1 MRRTL
6 LFGSLVTWLLLMAA
20 ALGATA
26 QTAKISGRIIGAD
39 GQPLSGATAV
49 IQGTT
54 NGTGASADGSFS
66 IENVSAG
73 NYTLVVS
80 FIGYKSQQLAVSVPG
95 SENLRVT
102 LATDATSLSDVV
114 VTGVF
119 DERKKVSASVSIT
132 TLDSKQ
138 IERLAPV
145 NAVDLLTNV
154 PGIFVNSS
162 VGEVRSTVSTRGIA
176 NRASYFDDLSGLYYV
191 SLQEDGLPVSS
202 IYFSNFTPDLFY
214 RSDATLKR
222 LEAVRGG
229 TASITG
235 ANAPGGIFNYL
246 SKTGGSAFGGE
257 VRAKVG
263 LEGNGRNPY
272 YRTDVSLGGPL
283 GASGWAYNVGGFYR
297 YSNGPRYPGYAMNN
311 GGQIKANV
319 EKRYENGS
327 ITFYGKFLDDRNGT
341 TSNLIGRDF
350 SNPQL
355 VDGLKNNA
363 SFGLPA
369 NSSLHTTLPDG
380 TTLDFDPK
388 NQNHA
393 REFAAG
399 LNWQHSFSNAFSLS
413 NNAKFSAKELTMNVT
428 QATSPIQL
436 TDLIPNALAGTLGN
450 GTITYRDNQ
459 TKQTLAT
466 VQATLGARG
475 PGWTVLTNN
484 LPGQNIL
491 QNGLLY
497 QGAYVANPKIKE
509 FMDQLVLSYKTEKM
523 TFNVGSYV
531 GISDVG
537 RYTTSAAGLAFTTL
551 EDRPRMLDIT
561 YVNQLAGGVT
571 QQISSPEGYF
581 KTGGGLSVNSYALNK
596 KTFAPFF
603 AHTWRINEQLTL
615 DYGVRLE
622 NTTSK
627 GTNYVRKANNGQDGG
642 LDGNRNTTYDN
653 GYYRDPL
660 AIDYKFTTNTFSYS
674 AALNYL
680 LTPTQ
685 SVYGRYSE
693 GRKAPEFNQYQT
705 IDTPGKVALTDPAVQ
720 EIRQIEVGYKMV
732 QGKVDVAV
740 TPFYS
745 RLSNILQTFFA
756 QDATNTLYNLQ
767 PYFNSIETL
776 GVELEANATV
786 NQHLSFRGVATF
798 QRAKFLQFKS
808 ATAGPTTSKDDDSFV
823 DYSENYAD
831 NTPRVLL
838 NLTPTYAAGKF
849 YTFLTYQY
857 TGDRYANAPNAFI
870 LKGFSLLNLGAGYT
884 VGKHL
889 DLTLNVNNLLNSNGV
904 LNWGA
909 PGGFPNTFN
918 LSDFT
923 TTSREAK
930 PDALFPIGTIQPR
943 AYFLTAA
950 YKL

>member
-1 MRRTL
+1 
-6 LFGSLVTWLLLMAA
+6 G
-20 ALGATA
+20 
-26 QTAKISGRIIGAD
+26 K
-39 GQPLSGATAV
+39 
-49 IQGTT
+49 
-54 NGTGASADGSFS
+54 
-66 IENVSAG
+66 
-73 NYTLVVS
+73 YTLIVS
-80 FIGYKSQQLAVSVPG
+80 FVGYKSQQLAVTVPG

-102 LATDATSLSDVV
+102 LAPDATSLGDVV

-138 IERLAPV
+138 IERQAPTSG
-145 NAVDLLTNV
+145 VDLLKNV

-162 VGEVRSTVSTRGIA
+162 VGEVRTSVSTRGIA

-202 IYFSNFTPDLFY
+202 IYFGNYTPDLFY
-214 RSDATLKR
+214 RADATLKR

-246 SKTGGSAFGGE
+246 SKTGGSTFGGE
-257 VRAKVG
+257 IRAKVG

-297 YSNGPRYPGYAMNN
+297 YSQGARYPGYALNN
-311 GGQIKANV
+311 GGQLKLNV
-319 EKRYENGS
+319 EKRYDKGS
-327 ITFYGKFLDDRNGT
+327 ITFYGKLLDDRNGT

-355 VDGLKNNA
+355 VDGLRNSTSFALPGNA
-363 SFGLPA
+363 GF
-369 NSSLHTTLPDG
+369 HTTLPDG

-388 NQNHA
+388 SQNHA

-399 LNWQHSFSNAFSLS
+399 LNWQHAFSNAFSLS
-413 NNAKFSAKELTMNVT
+413 NNAKFSAKDLTINVS
-428 QATSPIQL
+428 QGTSPVQL
-436 TDLIPNALAGTLGN
+436 TDLIPNALAGTLGI

-466 VQATLGARG
+466 VQATLGQQG
-475 PGWTVLTNN
+475 PGWAVLSNN
-484 LPGQNIL
+484 LPGQDIL

-497 QGAYVANPKIKE
+497 QAAYVANPKIKE

-523 TFNVGSYV
+523 TFNLGSYV
-531 GISDVG
+531 SISDVA
-537 RYTTSAAGLAFTTL
+537 RFSQSAAGLGFTTL
-551 EDRPRMLDIT
+551 EDRPRMLDIS
-561 YVNQLAGGVT
+561 YVNQLAGGIT

-581 KTGGGLSVNSYALNK
+581 KSGGGIGVTSFAFNK

-603 AHTWRINEQLTL
+603 AHTWRFNDKLTL

-622 NTTSK
+622 HTVSR
-627 GTNYVRKANNGQDGG
+627 GTNTIRTANDGKDGG
-642 LDGNRNTTYDN
+642 LDGNPLTTYDN
-653 GYYRDPL
+653 GYYRDPVP
-660 AIDYKFTTNTFSYS
+660 IGYQFTTNTFSYS

-693 GRKAPEFNQYQT
+693 GRKAPEFNQYQV
-705 IDTPGKVALTDPAVQ
+705 IDAPEKVALTDPAVQ
-720 EIRQIEVGYKMV
+720 QIRQIEVGYKLV

-745 RLSNILQTFFA
+745 RLSNIIQTLFA
-756 QDATNTLYNLQ
+756 QDNTGTLYNLQ

-776 GVELEANATV
+776 GVELEANATLS
-786 NQHLSFRGVATF
+786 QHLSFRGVATF
-798 QRAKFLQFKS
+798 QRGKFLQFRS
-808 ATAGPTTSKDDDSFV
+808 ATAGPTNSKDDDSFV
-823 DYSENYAD
+823 DYSGNYAD

-838 NLTPTYAAGKF
+838 NFTPTYAAGKF
-849 YTFLTYQY
+849 YTFLSYQY

-870 LKGFSLLNLGAGYT
+870 LTGFSLFNLGAGYT
-884 VGKHL
+884 VGQHL

-923 TTSREAK
+923 KASREAN
-930 PDALFPIGTIQPR
+930 PNALFPIGTIQPR

-950 YKL
+950 YKF